1 MEHSFGLL
9 KPDCLKRG
17 IAEKVL
23 ALIESS
29 GLEIIAM
36 KTVRLTR
43 AQVDAIWP
51 SCKPMEFFEEMVSF
65 STSNDCIVFIAE
77 GENAISRLSA
87 LLGHYDP
94 ALAEA
99 GTVRFLFGT
108 SLMENIAHSSGDTEA
123 HRKESSL
130 FF

>member
-1 MEHSFGLL
+1 M
-9 KPDCLKRG
+9 
-17 IAEKVL
+17 L

-29 GLEIIAM
+29 GLEIVAM

-51 SCKPMEFFEEMVSF
+51 SCKPMAFHEEMVSF
-65 STSNDCIVFIAE
+65 STSNDCIVFIAQ

-94 ALAEA
+94 AKAEK
-99 GTVRFLFGT
+99 GTIRFKFGT
-108 SLMENIAHSSGDTEA
+108 SLMENITHSSCDTETYQ
-123 HRKESSL
+123 KESSL